1 MILNQILAIKGERF
15 CFEIT
20 INQPVWW
27 STGREQLDIF
37 LYCSRSHDAGALIK
51 TTDYLIL

>member
-1 MILNQILAIKGERF
+1 MILNQILVIKGERF

-20 INQPVWW
+20 INQPCGGHRQE
-27 STGREQLDIF
+27 TAGHF